1 MTRDQFRPPDHDTEH
16 FLPTTIVGS
25 FPQPDWLDRV
35 RAVADE
41 DEEFSA
47 EGAHDD
53 ACRLTIFEFERMGLD
68 VVTDGE
74 MRRGDMVEY
83 FTNFVDGYEPSDGSD
98 SGWNAQMP
106 SVVDQVTTAEPWL
119 VDDFEFAASVAERPV
134 KTTVTGPFTL
144 ASFASPGPYDSV
156 PSLATD
162 FAELVAAEAERLAD
176 AGARYIQIDE
186 PGLGMTPHGDLAVE
200 CLSEIDA
207 RVPSDVRLSVHVCSG
222 NYTNLVPDLFEFPVD
237 EIDLEF
243 ASDDA
248 DDPAEI
254 FDGVDLD
261 VDVAFGVVDSSSKTV
276 ESVPEIRENIEYAL
290 SIIPPERLTV
300 TTDCGTR
307 PLTRDA
313 ATGKVTNMV
322 SAAREVESQLDDGT
336 LVPDDLDP
344 AEF

>member
-1 MTRDQFRPPDHDTEH
+1 MTREQFRSPGHDSDH
-16 FLPTTIVGS
+16 FLLTTIVGS
-25 FPQPDWLDRV
+25 FPQPDWLNRV
-35 RAVADE
+35 RTLADE
-41 DEEFSA
+41 DEDFSA
-47 EGAHDD
+47 AGAHDD
-53 ACRLTIFEFERMGLD
+53 ACRLTIYGFERMGLD

-83 FTNFVDGYEPSDGSD
+83 FTNFIDGYQASDGDD

-106 SVVDQVTTAEPWL
+106 TVVDEVTTAEPWL
-119 VDDFEFAASVAERPV
+119 VDDFEFAASVAEKPV

-144 ASFASPGPYDSV
+144 ASFASPGPYNSV

-162 FAELVAAEAERLAD
+162 FAELVAVEAERLAD
-176 AGARYIQIDE
+176 AGAQYIQIDE
-186 PGLGMTPHGDLAVE
+186 PGLGMTPHGGLATD

-248 DDPAEI
+248 DDPAAI
-254 FDGVDLD
+254 FDGVDLN

-290 SIIPPERLTV
+290 SIVPPERLTV
-300 TTDCGTR
+300 TTDCGTK
-307 PLTRDA
+307 PLPRDVA
-313 ATGKVTNMV
+313 ASKVTNMV
-322 SAAREVESQLDDGT
+322 SAAREVEAQLDEGT
-336 LVPDDLDP
+336 LVPGNLDP